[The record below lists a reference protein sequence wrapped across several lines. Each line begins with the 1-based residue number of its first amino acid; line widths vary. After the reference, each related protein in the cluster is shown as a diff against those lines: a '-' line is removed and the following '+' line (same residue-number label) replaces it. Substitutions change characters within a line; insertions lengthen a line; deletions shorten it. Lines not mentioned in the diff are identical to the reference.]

1 MNQNIPEMKKK
12 IIITVSLV
20 AVLAGAY
27 KIYDVY
33 FNYRFREISE
43 GKVYKSGVIPPDKI
57 DDFVKKH
64 HIRSIVDL
72 RGPVT
77 QDKINNPESWTEI
90 DAEKQAVSKIAGVNY
105 YNIPSEQ
112 VPKKENLNKFYKV
125 IDDPA
130 NYPILIHCYHGIG
143 RAQVY
148 SAVYRIE
155 KEGVSNEEARK
166 GAAWPTIFSSFD
178 NGTPKGEFL
187 KGYVARKDSAATA
200 KPAAE

>member
-1 MNQNIPEMKKK
+1 MSTKKK
-12 IIITVSLV
+12 LIVIV
-20 AVLAGAY
+20 AVIAVAAGAY

-33 FNYRFREISE
+33 FNYRFMTISD

-57 DDFVKKH
+57 ADFVKKY
-64 HIRSIVDL
+64 HIKSIVDL

-77 QDKINNPESWTEI
+77 KDKINNPENWKQI
-90 DAEKQAVSKIAGVNY
+90 NAEKAAVAKIPNLNY

-112 VPKKENLNKFYKV
+112 VPKKDNLNKFYKV
-125 IDDPA
+125 MDDKA
-130 NYPILIHCYHGIG
+130 NYPVLIHCYHGIG

-155 KEGVSNEEARK
+155 YEGFSNEEARK
-166 GAAWPTIFSSFD
+166 NAAFPVIFSSFD

-187 KGYVARKDSAATA
+187 KSYIPRKDSI
-200 KPAAE
+200 K

>member
-1 MNQNIPEMKKK
+1 MSNKKK
-12 IIITVSLV
+12 IWIFIATIAV
-20 AVLAGAY
+20 AAGVY

-33 FNYRFREISE
+33 FNYRFMEISE
-43 GKVYKSGVIPPDKI
+43 NKVYKSGVIPPDKI
-57 DDFVKKH
+57 DDYVKKYN
-64 HIRSIVDL
+64 IKSIVDL

-77 QDKINNPESWTEI
+77 KDKINNPENWTQI
-90 DAEKQAVSKIAGVNY
+90 NAEKAAVSKIPGINY

-112 VPKKENLNKFYKV
+112 VPKKHNLDKFYKV
-125 IDDPA
+125 IDDPK

-155 KEGVSNEEARK
+155 KENFSNEDARQN
-166 GAAWPTIFSSFD
+166 AAFPVIFSSFD

-187 KGYVARKDSAATA
+187 KGYVSRKDSVN
-200 KPAAE
+200 

>member
-1 MNQNIPEMKKK
+1 MSTKKK
-12 IIITVSLV
+12 IVIAAAIIAV
-20 AVLAGAY
+20 AAGAY

-33 FNYRFREISE
+33 FNYRFMEISE
-43 GKVYKSGVIPPDKI
+43 NKVYKSGVIPPDKI
-57 DDFVKKH
+57 DDYVKKY
-64 HIRSIVDL
+64 HIKSIVDL

-90 DAEKQAVSKIAGVNY
+90 NAEKAAASKIDGLNY

-112 VPKKENLNKFYKV
+112 VPKKQNLDKFYKV
-125 IDDPA
+125 IDNPE

-155 KEGVSNEEARK
+155 KENFSGDEARNQ
-166 GAAWPTIFSSFD
+166 AAFPVIFSSFD
-178 NGTPKGEFL
+178 DGTPKGEFL
-187 KGYVARKDSAATA
+187 KAYIPRKDSV
-200 KPAAE
+200 K

>member
-1 MNQNIPEMKKK
+1 MSTKKK
-12 IIITVSLV
+12 VLLLIAAV
-20 AVLAGAY
+20 AVAAGVY

-33 FNYRFREISE
+33 FNYRFMEISE

-57 DDFVKKH
+57 EDYVKKY
-64 HIRSIVDL
+64 HIKSIVDL

-77 QDKINNPESWTEI
+77 QDKINNPESWTQI
-90 DAEKQAVSKIAGVNY
+90 DAEKEATSKIAGLNY
-105 YNIPSEQ
+105 FNIPSEQ
-112 VPKKENLNKFYKV
+112 VPKKGNLNKFYKV
-125 IDDPA
+125 IDNPE

-155 KEGVSNEEARK
+155 KENFSNEDARQN
-166 GAAWPTIFSSFD
+166 AAFPVLFSSFD

-187 KGYVARKDSAATA
+187 KGYVSRKDSVKAVQ
-200 KPAAE
+200 K

>member
-1 MNQNIPEMKKK
+1 MKKK
-12 IIITVSLV
+12 IIIAIVIIAV
-20 AVLAGAY
+20 AAGAY

-33 FNYRFREISE
+33 FNYRFMTITE

-57 DDFVKKH
+57 KDYVEKYNIK
-64 HIRSIVDL
+64 SIVDL

-90 DAEKQAVSKIAGVNY
+90 NAEKEATSQIPGLNY

-112 VPKKENLNKFYKV
+112 VPKKHNLDKFYKV

-143 RAQVY
+143 RAQMY
-148 SAVYRIE
+148 SAIYRIE
-155 KEGVSNEEARK
+155 KEGFNNEDARGK
-166 GAAWPTIFSSFD
+166 AAFPVIFSSFD
-178 NGTPKGEFL
+178 DGTPKGEFL
-187 KGYVARKDSAATA
+187 KSYVSRKDSLAVGKTSGQ
-200 KPAAE
+200 

>member
-1 MNQNIPEMKKK
+1 MGAKKK
-12 IIITVSLV
+12 VVLGIVLAV
-20 AVLAGAY
+20 AVAAGAF

-33 FNYRFREISE
+33 FNYRFMTISE

-57 DDFVKKH
+57 ADFVEKY
-64 HIRSIVDL
+64 HIKSIVDL

-77 QDKINNPESWTEI
+77 KDKVNNPENWTQI
-90 DAEKQAVSKIAGVNY
+90 NAEKAATAKIQGLNY
-105 YNIPSEQ
+105 FNIPSEQ
-112 VPKKENLNKFYKV
+112 VPKKDNLDKFYKV
-125 IDDPA
+125 IDNPD

-155 KEGVSNEEARK
+155 KENFSNEDARQN
-166 GAAWPTIFSSFD
+166 AAFPVIFSSFD

-187 KGYVARKDSAATA
+187 KGYVARKDSV
-200 KPAAE
+200 K

>member
-1 MNQNIPEMKKK
+1 MKKK
-12 IIITVSLV
+12 LLILALLI
-20 AVLAGAY
+20 AVGAGAY

-33 FNYRFREISE
+33 FNYRFMTISE

-57 DDFVKKH
+57 KDYVAKY
-64 HIRSIVDL
+64 HIKSIVDL

-90 DAEKQAVSKIAGVNY
+90 NEEKAATSQIPGLNY
-105 YNIPSEQ
+105 YNIPSDQ
-112 VPKKENLNKFYKV
+112 VPKKDNLDKFYKV
-125 IDDPA
+125 IDDPK

-155 KEGVSNEEARK
+155 KENFSNEEARDK
-166 GAAWPTIFSSFD
+166 AAFPVKFSSFD
-178 NGTPKGEFL
+178 DGTPKGEFL
-187 KGYVARKDSAATA
+187 KSYVPRKDSL
-200 KPAAE
+200 K

>member
-1 MNQNIPEMKKK
+1 MGTKKK
-12 IIITVSLV
+12 LLVFALIV
-20 AVLAGAY
+20 AVAAGAY

-33 FNYRFREISE
+33 FNYRFLEISE
-43 GKVYKSGVIPPDKI
+43 GKVYKSGVIPPDKLA
-57 DDFVKKH
+57 DFVKKH
-64 HIRSIVDL
+64 NIRSIVDL

-77 QDKINNPESWTEI
+77 QDKINNPESWTQI
-90 DAEKQAVSKIAGVNY
+90 NAEKAAAAQIEGLNY

-112 VPKKENLNKFYKV
+112 VPKKDNLNKFYKV
-125 IDDPA
+125 IDNPD

-155 KEGVSNEEARK
+155 KENFSNEEARQN
-166 GAAWPTIFSSFD
+166 AAFPVIFSSFD

-187 KGYVARKDSAATA
+187 KAYVARKDSV
-200 KPAAE
+200 KIGQ

>member
-1 MNQNIPEMKKK
+1 MSTKKK
-12 IIITVSLV
+12 ILIAVGIIAV
-20 AVLAGAY
+20 AAGAY

-33 FNYRFREISE
+33 FNYRFMPISE

-57 DDFVKKH
+57 KDYVEKYK
-64 HIRSIVDL
+64 IKSIVDL

-90 DAEKQAVSKIAGVNY
+90 NEEKEATAQIPGLNY

-125 IDDPA
+125 IDNPD

-155 KEGVSNEEARK
+155 KEGFSNDDARNK
-166 GAAWPTIFSSFD
+166 AAFPVKFSSFD
-178 NGTPKGEFL
+178 HGTPKGEFL
-187 KGYVARKDSAATA
+187 KSYVARKDSIREVQ
-200 KPAAE
+200 P